1 MCIID
6 KPSHNSVSHYYSHF
20 TDEEIGSEWLRGSA
34 PGHTAF
40 NSESGIGPPRFVLGA
55 WPALSA
61 VGVGTPP
68 PRAFRCSI
76 LRGQTSSWSEPH
88 CTLPAYGLRRLCG
101 RSLSAGSGPYIRNT
115 GRVGEV
121 LRIGDRLHGGHHCG
135 RWGHRSHSLS
145 AFNSCAI

>member
-61 VGVGTPP
+61 VGVGTPLPVP
-68 PRAFRCSI
+68 PGVPFSEARHPAGLSRTALYLLTGSEGYVAVLYQPGVAHI
-76 LRGQTSSWSEPH
+76 LETLAEWGKFSE
-88 CTLPAYGLRRLCG
+88 
-101 RSLSAGSGPYIRNT
+101 
-115 GRVGEV
+115 
-121 LRIGDRLHGGHHCG
+121 
-135 RWGHRSHSLS
+135 
-145 AFNSCAI
+145 